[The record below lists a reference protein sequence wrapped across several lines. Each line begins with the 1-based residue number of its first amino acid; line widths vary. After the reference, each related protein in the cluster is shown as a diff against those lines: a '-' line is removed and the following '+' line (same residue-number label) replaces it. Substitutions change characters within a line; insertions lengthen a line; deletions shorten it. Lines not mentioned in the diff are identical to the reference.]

1 MLIMRH
7 LIIGIVFLSIMVIT
21 LLASDT
27 KKVPPP
33 AKKLFE
39 KELVTFGFAIKGHIF
54 CDPMSR
60 KPDPTTQPSR
70 EDSLRRIANPVKDYF
85 ASLPIDSLPP
95 SLKEHVGDTL
105 TMVWSKGSDQ
115 LVVAAVGFY
124 SHVCHEQL
132 AYKLLPIDPI
142 SQRPSWK
149 DTFLL
154 LRKDVRLADP
164 VVPYSKY
171 EIRDASIRVFEDS
184 VRGLVTQ
191 ANTERTTLP
200 PDTIVIEYYGIDA
213 DTLPDT
219 LFMTVHGKGYGT
231 VSCWHVVYLVVR
243 SNDTW
248 KWSLVIDLHLGARR
262 FRIDSSFDLNGDGV
276 KEFLV
281 MNYAEGAVYSIID
294 GRMVLV
300 ASSSYRGY

>member
-1 MLIMRH
+1 MRH

-27 KKVPPP
+27 EKVFPP

-39 KELVTFGFAIKGHIF
+39 KELATFGFAIKGHIF
-54 CDPMSR
+54 CGPLSR
-60 KPDPTTQPSR
+60 KPDPIPTPSR

-85 ASLPIDSLPP
+85 ASLPLDSLPS

-105 TMVWSKGSDQ
+105 TMVWSKGFSQ
-115 LVVAAVGFY
+115 LVVGAMGFY
-124 SHVCHEQL
+124 SHVCHQQL
-132 AYKLLPIDPI
+132 AYKLLPID
-142 SQRPSWK
+142 STFQRPTWE

-154 LRKDVRLADP
+154 LRKGVRPAGP
-164 VVPYSKY
+164 IVPYSKY

-184 VRGLVTQ
+184 VREFITQ

-200 PDTIVIEYYGIDA
+200 LDTTRIEYYGVHA
-213 DTLPDT
+213 DKLPDT
-219 LFMTVHGKGYGT
+219 LFMTVHGRARYST
-231 VSCWHVVYLVVR
+231 EACWHTVYLMVR

-248 KWSLVIDLHLGARR
+248 KWSLVIDLHLGDHQ

-281 MNYAEGAVYSIID
+281 MNRACGAVYSIID
-294 GRMVLV
+294 GRLILV
-300 ASSSYRGY
+300 ASSSYRGC